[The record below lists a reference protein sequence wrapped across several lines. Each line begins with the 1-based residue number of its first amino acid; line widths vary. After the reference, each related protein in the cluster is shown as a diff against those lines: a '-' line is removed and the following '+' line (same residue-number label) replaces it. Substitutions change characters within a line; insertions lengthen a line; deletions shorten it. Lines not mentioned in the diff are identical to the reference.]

1 MKKKSKKILKLAN
14 LLKKPSFTAKEASK
28 LGMSSALLCHYVKTK
43 RLKRLGRGVYQNSS
57 YQNSSANFPWEEL
70 INAIHSI
77 PEGVICLISALV
89 LYNLTDEIPRKHWI
103 AIAHSTSI
111 KRNKSIKILRF
122 RDMNL
127 GKTKI
132 KLNGIDIPI
141 FDRERTIIDAF
152 RLLSLEIAI
161 KALKTSLSLPKN
173 QKIDLEKL
181 QNYAK
186 KLKVNIIPYLIT
198 ATT

>member
-1 MKKKSKKILKLAN
+1 MKKKQKFQKLIK
-14 LLKKPSFTAKEASK
+14 LLKKPSFTAKEANK
-28 LGMSSALLCHYVKTK
+28 LGISSALLCHYVKTGL
-43 RLKRLGRGVYQNSS
+43 LKRLGRGIYQNRN
-57 YQNSSANFPWEEL
+57 YQYSSANFPWEDL

-77 PEGVICLISALV
+77 PNGIVCLISALS

-111 KRNKSIKILRF
+111 KRHKSIKILRF
-122 RDMNL
+122 RDMDL

-132 KLNGIDIPI
+132 NLNGINIPI
-141 FDRERTIIDAF
+141 FNRERTIIDAF
-152 RLLSLEIAI
+152 RILSLEIAI
-161 KALKTSLSLPKN
+161 KALKAALSLPKT
-173 QKIDLEKL
+173 QKIDLKKL
-181 QNYAK
+181 QHYAK